1 MANEFSRSEV
11 IKEKDKSYL
20 QVTQYIYDNANK
32 KVIGIS
38 HFTLIANSKEEVLD
52 KYEELKTNSK

>member
-32 KVIGIS
+32 R
-38 HFTLIANSKEEVLD
+38 LLE
-52 KYEELKTNSK
+52 